1 MKKIIFILVFVFG
14 FNLLQAQD
22 FTGIKNQKPF
32 VFSGSIR
39 AGTSFYTA
47 QNRYAYR
54 SPFSYI
60 ISGSPTISIYGIRF
74 PFRFSFRDNKFDF
87 SKPYNRF
94 SLNPRYKWIKLHLG
108 HCSMRFSPYSLAGHT
123 FWGVGVDLNPKKFRF
138 SAMYGNLEN
147 LQFQTDTVIV
157 GDELLKPYKRKAFA
171 VKLGF
176 GTSSSYFDLN
186 VFRAEDDPGSV
197 QNYPGYKPARNTIF
211 GISTRLDLL
220 WKISFSGNISA
231 SFITGDINAQKLESL
246 INISNK
252 LLIKLISITG
262 SNLSSRANLAG
273 DAELSMKLKLFSLGL
288 RYKRIDPLYN
298 SLGAYYFYNDF
309 ENYTINSS
317 IKLFKSKIRLKG
329 SYGVQRNNL
338 SNLRSIS
345 NFRTIGSANI
355 FLHLSKYFNLT
366 GTYSNYQ
373 TQQRDGFV
381 VLEDTLRMA
390 QINERFSIS
399 PGIIFGDKKI
409 KHSIRLT
416 GTYQK
421 LNYVNNPAGDNSNNI
436 KGLYLNYNFK
446 HKESKTNLKFGA
458 NYNETTYNNR
468 DNVRYGITL
477 GAKKDFFDKKLNLRL
492 TTTWNKNI
500 SNAQSD
506 GNILSLRLNSNYKL
520 NKKQRMTFNL
530 SWVNKSTIIQK
541 PYSELRGRL
550 SYSLSF

>member
-1 MKKIIFILVFVFG
+1 
-14 FNLLQAQD
+14 
-22 FTGIKNQKPF
+22 
-32 VFSGSIR
+32 
-39 AGTSFYTA
+39 
-47 QNRYAYR
+47 
-54 SPFSYI
+54 
-60 ISGSPTISIYGIRF
+60 
-74 PFRFSFRDNKFDF
+74 
-87 SKPYNRF
+87 
-94 SLNPRYKWIKLHLG
+94 
-108 HCSMRFSPYSLAGHT
+108 MRISPYSLAGHT
-123 FWGVGVDLNPKKFRF
+123 FWGAGVDLTPKKFRF

-147 LQFQTDTVIV
+147 IQFQTDTVIV
-157 GDELLKPYKRKAFA
+157 GDELLKPYKRKAYA
-171 VKLGF
+171 IKLGF
-176 GTSSSYFDLN
+176 GSSSSYFDLN

-197 QNYPGYKPARNTIF
+197 KNYPGYKPARNTIL

-220 WKISFSGNISA
+220 WKISFSGNIAA

-252 LLIKLISITG
+252 LLSKIISITG

-273 DAELSMKLKLFSLGL
+273 DAELSMKLKRFSLGL
-288 RYKRIDPLYN
+288 QYKRIDPLYN

-309 ENYTINSS
+309 ENYTLRSS
-317 IKLFKSKIRLKG
+317 INLLKSRIRLKG

-345 NFRTIGSANI
+345 NLRTIGSANI
-355 FLHLSKYFNLT
+355 FLRLGKYFNIT
-366 GTYSNYQ
+366 GAYSNYQ
-373 TQQRDGFV
+373 TQQRDGFLV
-381 VLEDTLRMA
+381 IADTLRLA

-399 PGIIFGDKKI
+399 PGVIFGDKKI
-409 KHSIRLT
+409 KHSVRLS

-421 LNYVNNPAGDNSNNI
+421 FNYVNNPYGNNSNNI

-446 HKESKTNLKFGA
+446 HKDSKTNLKFGA
-458 NYNETTYNNR
+458 NYNETSYNDR

-492 TTTWNKNI
+492 STTWNKNI

-506 GNILSLRLNSNYKL
+506 GNIISLRLNSNYKL

-530 SWVNKSTIIQK
+530 SWVNKNTIIQK
-541 PYSELRGRL
+541 SYSELRGRL